1 MAESEVAE
9 MKPWIARVYR
19 VVNIGLFVLFGSG
32 TGRLRAMI
40 ADILI
45 ERISG
50 IRLRKQ
56 SILNRWMRYTLIKCS
71 DFWSLILSLNWVF
84 LFSVCKTNQ
93 GKGSE
98 L

>member
-1 MAESEVAE
+1 
-9 MKPWIARVYR
+9 MKPWIARLYR
-19 VVNIGLFVLFGSG
+19 VVNIGVFVLFGSG

-71 DFWSLILSLNWVF
+71 DFGSLIL
-84 LFSVCKTNQ
+84 
-93 GKGSE
+93 
-98 L
+98 